1 MKKKILIAHRYF
13 KKDFSESNYTK
24 LLKKI
29 NNTTIFF
36 DEISAQSCFTL
47 MRHDIDLSVH
57 RAYSLAKIEKKLNIK
72 STFFLLISCSFYN
85 IFEEKI
91 KDLVFNIKSLG
102 HQLGLHFDP
111 SQYNIKSK
119 KELEKYLI
127 FEKKIL
133 ENLFKTKIKVFSFH
147 NPSKKILKFNDFK
160 YAKMINTYASYFKK
174 NVEYCSDS
182 NGYWRHKRL
191 ENFLNQ
197 KHDKVQILTHPGMWQ
212 KKIMSPND
220 RVKRCINGR
229 SKRVLNDY
237 RKILRKN
244 GRKIIY

>member
-1 MKKKILIAHRYF
+1 VKKKILIAHRYF

-36 DEISAQSCFTL
+36 DEISAQSRFTL